1 MSYRALDLT
10 IGSHESR
17 AKSTVRI
24 YYWLALTII
33 AAALFLLYISLFSDT
48 VKNADAVNGYM
59 IGRDMGA
66 GNWRLQHWY
75 LPLDNFWLQ
84 DALAYAVATRVFG
97 DHPMLMVLVP
107 AGAWVG
113 VTLCAW
119 LVARR
124 GAVNGELLWPA
135 IVIAALIAFPVMHNN
150 RIMVWLTVGSDHI
163 ITILQC
169 LVMFLLADRFL
180 QRGGSMTLAAVLLF
194 GIVAVSGDPLAV
206 FIAAA
211 PVAGGAVLSGD
222 NTTLLRRL
230 SLLTVAA
237 MAVVLGHAIVLL
249 NTAHGGFIVHSSE
262 STRFEF
268 APFLDVSRNV
278 TLVCEAILGL
288 WGADFFNL
296 PLRDAVPQI
305 LRLPLLVLAVWLAV
319 VAMRRLVT
327 ATLHLKST
335 DVRFLD
341 CALVVGIAVIL
352 AICSFSRV
360 MVDFWSGRY
369 LLPVFIYAAILVA
382 RQAPPF
388 KARFAIGVLALCGS
402 VIAASAYQV
411 RHFPTLKL
419 REGIP
424 ELASWLADHHM
435 GFGYGQYWTASP
447 IAVASRGQVEVLPLI
462 DNQGKIIPDLWNTR
476 ADWFPSPDDSRRPF
490 FVVVDPPNS
499 SDGGFTRSQ
508 CEATFGPPTQ
518 QATVAGFTI
527 EMYD

>member
-1 MSYRALDLT
+1 MTDHVLDLAARSR
-10 IGSHESR
+10 GSGANSSAR
-17 AKSTVRI
+17 V
-24 YYWLALTII
+24 YYWLALAVI
-33 AAALFLLYISLFSDT
+33 AAALFVLYIQLFSDT
-48 VKNADAVNGYM
+48 IKNADAVNGYM

-97 DHPMLMVLVP
+97 DRPMLMVLVP
-107 AGAWVG
+107 AAAWVG
-113 VTLCAW
+113 VTFCAW

-124 GAVNGELLWPA
+124 GAANKELLWPA
-135 IVIAALIAFPVMHNN
+135 VVIAALIAVPVIHNN
-150 RIMVWLTVGSDHI
+150 RIMVWLSVGSDHI

-169 LVMFLLADRFL
+169 LVMFLLAERFL
-180 QRGGSMTLAAVLLF
+180 QRGGGMTLAGVLLF
-194 GIVAVSGDPLAV
+194 GVIAVSGDPLAV

-211 PVAGGAVLSGD
+211 PVAGGAILSGD
-222 NTTLLRRL
+222 NTIPSRRL
-230 SLLTVAA
+230 SLLAVAVL
-237 MAVVLGHAIVLL
+237 AVVLGHAIVLL
-249 NTAHGGFIVHSSE
+249 NTGHGGFIVHSSE

-268 APFLDVSRNV
+268 APFLDISRNIA
-278 TLVCEAILGL
+278 LVCEAILGL
-288 WGADFFNL
+288 WGADFFGL

-305 LRLPLLVLAVWLAV
+305 LRLPLLALAVWLAV

-327 ATLHLKST
+327 AMLHLKSA
-335 DVRFLD
+335 DMRFLD
-341 CALVVGIAVIL
+341 CALLVGIAVIF

-369 LLPVFIYAAILVA
+369 LLPVFIYGAIFIA
-382 RQAPPF
+382 RQAPPL

-402 VIAASAYQV
+402 VIAANAYQV

-424 ELASWLADHHM
+424 QLTSWLEEHHM
-435 GFGYGQYWTASP
+435 TFGYAQYWTASP
-447 IAVASRGQVEVLPLI
+447 IAVASRGQVAVLPLI
-462 DNQGKIIPDLWNTR
+462 GNQGKIIPDLWNTR

-508 CEATFGPPTQ
+508 CEVTFGPPAQ
-518 QATVAGFTI
+518 RITVADFTI
-527 EMYD
+527 EIYR